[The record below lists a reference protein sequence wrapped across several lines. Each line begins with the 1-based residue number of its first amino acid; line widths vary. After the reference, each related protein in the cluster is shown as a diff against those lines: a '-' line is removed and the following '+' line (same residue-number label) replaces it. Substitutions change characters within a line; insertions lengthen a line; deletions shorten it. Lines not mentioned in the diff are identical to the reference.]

1 MLALAADTHVFW
13 ITSRA
18 AGVVALLLASLSV
31 CVGLTMG
38 GRLLPRAT
46 RDLRMTH
53 EALSL
58 ATLAAL
64 AVHVLSLLGDG
75 YLHPSI
81 ADVTVP
87 FASSFGEPWLG
98 IGIVAGWA
106 TALLGASYYVRGRI
120 GVQRW
125 RRLHRFTALAWLL
138 ALVHSLGEGTD
149 AGTAWFLI
157 AVGIV
162 ALPTLALLMRRLGDS
177 GTGAGAAA
185 PRPPPA
191 AAEAPA
197 RAARSSAPPA
207 PRLWSGA

>member
-1 MLALAADTHVFW
+1 MLALAAGTHVFW

-18 AGVVALLLASLSV
+18 AGVVALLLASVSV
-31 CVGLTMG
+31 SVGLTMG
-38 GRLLPRAT
+38 GRMLPRAQ
-46 RDLRMTH
+46 RDLRPLH

-64 AVHVLSLLGDG
+64 ALHAVSLLGDA
-75 YLHPSI
+75 YLSPSL
-81 ADVTVP
+81 ADLTLP
-87 FASSFGEPWLG
+87 FASSFREPWMA

-120 GVQRW
+120 GVARW

-138 ALVHSLGEGTD
+138 SIGHALGMGTD

-162 ALPTLALLMRRLGDS
+162 VVPALTLLLVRL
-177 GTGAGAAA
+177 TEEPGAQRT
-185 PRPPPA
+185 PRSV
-191 AAEAPA
+191 PA
-197 RAARSSAPPA
+197 RAAVAERPSAPH
-207 PRLWSGA
+207 LWSRA